1 MNYLF
6 IDTAEGTRV
15 LLGVDGKTYYAENYN
30 NAGAETLMPTV
41 QKLLSEAGKAIK
53 DIDIL
58 GACVGPGSFTGIRI
72 GLTTI
77 KTLCYALDKPCF
89 AVNNLRLYSYNNE
102 ERKVISLAAAGSNVV
117 YLARYDGDIELD
129 APRCMTVDDA
139 FDYVKSNPDF
149 AVSTDRKLGKTFV
162 GQSGVGEKE
171 MIIAVEKH
179 ISTAIGQRE
188 LLPLYIRKAQPERGD
203 GDL

>member
-6 IDTAEGTRV
+6 VDTAEGTRV
-15 LLGVDGKTYYAENYN
+15 LLGVGDKTYYAENYS

-41 QKLLSEAGKAIK
+41 HSILSQAGMSVN

-58 GACVGPGSFTGIRI
+58 GACVGPGSFTGLRI

-77 KTLCYALDKPCF
+77 KALCYALDKPCF

-117 YLARYDGDIELD
+117 YLARYDGDVELD
-129 APRCMTVDDA
+129 APKCVTVEA
-139 FDYVKSNPDF
+139 AAEYIKSHPDF
-149 AVSTDRKLGKTFV
+149 AVSTDRKLGKVFG

-171 MIIAVEKH
+171 MIAAVKKH
-179 ISTAIGQRE
+179 ISSRIEQKE